1 MQKPRPRK
9 DKGGE
14 GGFSGGLSQDFQSF
28 DILWFDLTTKTRALE
43 SELCQPLVDKV
54 HQHKDM
60 LTQLIRQNEEN
71 TTKVGE
77 LESVVY
83 NKDEKLTIFEEIY
96 ERIANVEAD
105 RKVVE
110 QRLETN
116 DEMILRTF
124 EEHKFKHENNEK
136 QLKTMVSLYSELLY
150 IKCFS

>member
-28 DILWFDLTTKTRALE
+28 DILWFDLTTKTRALV

-96 ERIANVEAD
+96 ERIATVEAD

-136 QLKTMVSLYSELLY
+136 QLKTMVSLHSNR
-150 IKCFS
+150 I

>member
-1 MQKPRPRK
+1 LQKIRRPK
-9 DKGGE
+9 EKGAD
-14 GGFSGGLSQDFQSF
+14 GFSGGLSQDFQSF
-28 DILWFDLTTKTRALE
+28 DILWFDLTTKTRALV

-54 HQHKDM
+54 HTHKDM
-60 LTQLIRQNEEN
+60 LSQLIRQNEEN

-83 NKDEKLTIFEEIY
+83 NKEEKLNVFEEIY
-96 ERIANVEAD
+96 ERIAKVEGD

-124 EEHKFKHENNEK
+124 EEHKFKHESNEK

>member
-1 MQKPRPRK
+1 
-9 DKGGE
+9 
-14 GGFSGGLSQDFQSF
+14 
-28 DILWFDLTTKTRALE
+28 
-43 SELCQPLVDKV
+43 
-54 HQHKDM
+54 M

-136 QLKTMVSLYSELLY
+136 QLKTMVSLHLNR
-150 IKCFS
+150 I